1 MNSHNVVWM
10 GWELEILTHPNV
22 VCFAPSSI
30 SRHRHHRSAKDV
42 DVVIRLVV
50 VVRWLV
56 NGEGALFVRQIWGK

>member
-1 MNSHNVVWM
+1 MNSHYAVRM
-10 GWELEILTHPNV
+10 GWESEISTHPNV

-30 SRHRHHRSAKDV
+30 SRHRHHRCATDV

-56 NGEGALFVRQIWGK
+56 NGEGALLVRQIWG